1 MRMFYFYDLVWV
13 LIRGLMSLKLTSNT
27 QRCRCRRTW
36 NLRPHCPHLKGLRLQ
51 RQRRSCCHSHG
62 HGVYSGPLQPCICSV
77 CDVFH
82 ACGHPFSSL
91 LFHEIHLPS
100 ASPISQEGRSL
111 LRALCSGW
119 QNSDTATEKLGFWAS
134 SRFFPLRGL
143 RNRLA
148 RANTMQTRKR
158 S

>member
-91 LFHEIHLPS
+91 PRNTSPICLTHLPGR
-100 ASPISQEGRSL
+100 PIPSTGSVLRVAKLCGR
-111 LRALCSGW
+111 R
-119 QNSDTATEKLGFWAS
+119 QQKNWAFGHLAGS
-134 SRFFPLRGL
+134 SH
-143 RNRLA
+143 
-148 RANTMQTRKR
+148 
-158 S
+158 